1 MSAAVGA
8 FSCVLTVRLL
18 PVGNSWSSIK
28 SKDYNSQY
36 RVRLHLSCLRYHT
49 AITNNRSC
57 MRWCRLCMNT
67 AVQSSSETP
76 LMIPIRIQ
84 RERERERERQ
94 TPKRTEPRRCGRPP
108 DRCPYSK
115 ATETDKEVR
124 CAVSL
129 LMLPGF
135 GDVLGS
141 GVPDSTWTTSGVRG
155 ASPERA
161 VRGFDYFLSPEQEDR
176 ERERERVRESGG

>member
-1 MSAAVGA
+1 
-8 FSCVLTVRLL
+8 
-18 PVGNSWSSIK
+18 
-28 SKDYNSQY
+28 
-36 RVRLHLSCLRYHT
+36 
-49 AITNNRSC
+49 

-84 RERERERERQ
+84 REREGETDTEAN
-94 TPKRTEPRRCGRPP
+94 RTTTLWEATWPVLGHHY
-108 DRCPYSK
+108 PYSK
-115 ATETDKEVR
+115 AKETDKEVR

-129 LMLPGF
+129 LILPGF

-161 VRGFDYFLSPEQEDR
+161 VRVFYPFLSPEQEDR
-176 ERERERVRESGG
+176 ERERERE